1 MMELNDQMAQ
11 AIRLQMLFNIGN
23 GWSWYAYKRLGPDKI
38 IEMELEIWKDLLPP
52 AVDLLFGMIAP
63 EGTPAQQ
70 GRFFLDQM
78 VKINGYV
85 PRYLEE
91 TDDVLKWEYTTCPN
105 WDSLEL
111 LKFDDYLAVGGKP
124 AKVSCIHGCTKI
136 HEIYFSKI
144 APNTKVEHFE
154 LRPNADSTC
163 VFKATFK

>member
-1 MMELNDQMAQ
+1 MMELNDEMAQ
-11 AIRLQMLFNIGN
+11 AIRLQMLYNIGN

-38 IEMELEIWKDLLPP
+38 IELELEMWDELIPP
-52 AVDLLFGMIAP
+52 AVEIMFSMVAP

-78 VKINGYV
+78 VKVNGYV
-85 PRYLEE
+85 PKYLEE
-91 TDDVLKWEYTTCPN
+91 KNDVLKWEYTTCPN

-136 HEIYFSKI
+136 HEIYFSNI

-154 LRPNADSTC
+154 LRPNADNKC